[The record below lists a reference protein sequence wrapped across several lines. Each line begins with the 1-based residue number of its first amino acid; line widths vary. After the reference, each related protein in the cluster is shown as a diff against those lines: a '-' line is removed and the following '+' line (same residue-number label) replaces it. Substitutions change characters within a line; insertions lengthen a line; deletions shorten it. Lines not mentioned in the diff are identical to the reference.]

1 MPRDTSTRPDVAG
14 NDRAVARWRNAS
26 IAGFAL
32 GGITVA
38 SWGPRMPAIRTEL
51 GVSTGTIGVLLA
63 CSTVGAVAGLL
74 VARAA
79 LHRLGGRGAV
89 VSSEMVMAAA
99 LVLLGL
105 AVMAASVPLAALGF
119 TVAGLGLG
127 TLDVSVNVEG
137 AAVERAAGRT
147 LLPLMHSGWSAG
159 AAIGAGI
166 GALCAA
172 VGLRPQIQFL
182 LLAALVVVVSLAMAR
197 DIPAAAPPEADAQPR
212 VAWGVRIRR
221 WLQGWGDRR
230 LLLIGLVLLGC
241 EFGEGSAN
249 NWLSLAVRQNHGQ
262 PASIAALFLTLF
274 AVSEAASR
282 AGAGPLVDR
291 LGRVRMVRYTTT
303 LGVCGVALFVVSHA
317 IWLAGIGAVLWAI
330 GVSMGFPLGLSAA
343 AEGDDPPTQV
353 SVAASIGYQASLIG
367 PPVIGFLAESVGLL
381 SSLWLLAVLFLAAFA
396 AAGSLRPERIAAGG
410 GPAQGTAQAAGGGLG

>member
-1 MPRDTSTRPDVAG
+1 
-14 NDRAVARWRNAS
+14 
-26 IAGFAL
+26 
-32 GGITVA
+32 
-38 SWGPRMPAIRTEL
+38 MPAIRAEL
-51 GVSTGTIGVLLA
+51 GVGTGTIGVLLA
-63 CSTVGAVAGLL
+63 CSTVGAVIGLL
-74 VARAA
+74 VARTA

-89 VSSEMVMAAA
+89 VGAELVMAGA
-99 LVLLGL
+99 LVVLGL

-166 GALCAA
+166 GAICAA
-172 VGLRPQIQFL
+172 LGLKPQIQFL
-182 LLAALVVVVSLAMAR
+182 LLAALVVVVSLTMASG
-197 DIPAAAPPEADAQPR
+197 IPAATPPEADEQPR
-212 VAWGVRIRR
+212 VAWGLRLRR
-221 WLQGWGDRR
+221 WLAGWSNKR

-241 EFGEGSAN
+241 EFGEGTAN
-249 NWLSLAVRQNHGQ
+249 NWLSLAVKQNHGQ

-274 AVSEAASR
+274 ALGEAGSR
-282 AGAGPLVDR
+282 ATAGPLVDR

-303 LGVCGVALFVVSHA
+303 LGVCGVALFVVSQW
-317 IWLAGIGAVLWAI
+317 IWLAAVGAVLWAI

-343 AEGDDPPTQV
+343 AEGDDPATQV

-381 SSLWLLAVLFLAAFA
+381 SSLWLLAILFMAAFA
-396 AAGSLRPERIAAGG
+396 AAGSLRPQRVAAA
-410 GPAQGTAQAAGGGLG
+410 AQ